1 MNIKIGTAKTLLL
14 LHMNGENGSPIF
26 VDSSKNN
33 LPITVNGNPQISTAQ
48 SKFGE
53 SSAYFDG
60 DGSYLDISNLPSDYL
75 SQDFTIEAWVWVDDS
90 KINSCLFNTFPHNSF
105 GVSLNRE
112 ETGLTTIFI
121 GNGDYWITSL
131 ESDTPLSFNTWQHIA
146 LVRSDNTIT
155 LYENGIAR
163 ASTNYVPAG
172 FGTSLR
178 IGSITY
184 EGGLNGEE
192 YKGYMDEFRI
202 IKSAKYISNFD
213 VPTSPFSN
221 DQSINITKN
230 GSGKLIE
237 KKYIDLFPPN
247 FISKVTLSGGTF
259 SNGTYTRNSGGVTT
273 FSEPSGKTISFNGS
287 YWLASDPAYNSGED
301 ATFYSDNLIDWVEID
316 VVGAPTGVTQNA
328 LTFLFDPIFYKKEIQ
343 NERYKILVSG
353 SNLSYVNGIYSQQ
366 LTLVNSKTW
375 YIKDDD
381 DAMQIFSQDGAWYIQ
396 DANERINGYFNL
408 FIKNDARTQLYYRP
422 DDLDWSS
429 IDGGDTYGDDKAL
442 SSITQYLSSKY
453 KTAGRSDPAFLEQ
466 IRNYQIDNTIP
477 NKNANN
483 DLNPLSPQR
492 IIGTAFNTR
501 KGEIKNNTF
510 SYIKYSDNSDVEG
523 KKLNRWYS
531 TISVTQT
538 SYGINPPKDSKY
550 YLLKVKRNDNLP
562 IFEIGDDKNSTLN
575 MFIRLQRPVSHKN
588 PHTGYIVREK
598 RGIFCTSCDFAHNES
613 PFSIGYRSPYYN
625 ITGRPSYRSIF
636 DNFSFVFSFG
646 HVVYDAEF
654 GRPISRNLMTDY
666 KFNFGQMYMLT
677 IKSESNTLSIYIN
690 GELQTVAIVPFNP
703 LVNPTTGSNNPKN
716 QYKGRRDSMPLGPGF
731 YKKNGT
737 IYGPTNTVVPA
748 GTNMQSINYLIF
760 GKSALAHGMR
770 AGKGQFT
777 GTKKRRRYLNNLDIG
792 VINSY
797 NIALSQSDTSQIYNN
812 FRYKYI

>member
-14 LHMNGENGSPIF
+14 LHMNGEDGSPIF

-33 LPITVNGNPQISTAQ
+33 LPITVNGNPHISIAQ

-53 SSAYFDG
+53 SSVYFDG

-90 KINSCLFNTFPHNSF
+90 KMNSCLFNTFPHNSF

-112 ETGLTTIFI
+112 DAGGKTSFAI
-121 GNGDYWITSL
+121 GDGTYWYGGI
-131 ESDTPLSFNTWQHIA
+131 ESDTLLSFNTWQHIA
-146 LVRSDNTIT
+146 FVRRDNTIT

-163 ASTNYVPAG
+163 ASTNYKPIG

-202 IKSAKYISNFD
+202 INSAKYISNFD

-237 KKYIDLFPPN
+237 KKYIDLLPA
-247 FISKVTLSGGTF
+247 K
-259 SNGTYTRNSGGVTT
+259 SN
-273 FSEPSGKTISFNGS
+273 
-287 YWLASDPAYNSGED
+287 
-301 ATFYSDNLIDWVEID
+301 
-316 VVGAPTGVTQNA
+316 

-381 DAMQIFSQDGAWYIQ
+381 DAMQIFWQDGAWYIQ

-408 FIKNDARTQLYYRP
+408 FIKNDARTQLYCRP

-453 KTAGRSDPAFLEQ
+453 KTGGRSDPAFLEQ

-523 KKLNRWYS
+523 KKLNKWYS
-531 TISVTQT
+531 TISKTQE

-598 RGIFCTSCDFAHNES
+598 RGIFCTSCDFAHDQS

-737 IYGPTNTVVPA
+737 IYGTTNTVVPA
-748 GTNMQSINYLIF
+748 GTNMQSINYLTF
-760 GKSALAHGMR
+760 GKSALAHGAR

-797 NIALSQSDTSQIYNN
+797 NIALSQSDISQIYNN